1 VIRPTAIAAGIALL
15 MASCGGGTSTVE
27 GIVVEVNGDL
37 SAVADFTIVTSESGR
52 LRLVPA
58 LDLRF
63 ADGTP
68 LSHLGEHIRSG
79 DPVAVTYEELADG
92 TLSATRVDDA

>member
-1 VIRPTAIAAGIALL
+1 VIRLTAIAVAGALL
-15 MASCGGGTSTVE
+15 VASCGGGTTTVE

-37 SAVADFTIVTSESGR
+37 STVADFTVVTPDSDR
-52 LRLVPA
+52 VRLVPA
-58 LDLRF
+58 PDLRF

-68 LSHLGEHIRSG
+68 LSHLGEHVRSG

>member
-37 SAVADFTIVTSESGR
+37 SAVADFTIVTSDSGR

-58 LDLRF
+58 PDLRF

-68 LSHLGEHIRSG
+68 LSHLGEHVRSG